1 MPLPTFML
9 LAPGFEP
16 YAQVPLPEAPLSP
29 KFHVNVTSC
38 VTLFATD
45 ASAVA
50 VASKNTNSGAM
61 PDPRATPAL
70 RCNAPLCV
78 AHVPPAVTGGEL
90 VAVTVIP
97 KAGSAAEDVPSLT
110 LITTL
115 AS

>member
-50 VASKNTNSGAM
+50 VASKNTNSGEM
-61 PDPRATPAL
+61 PDPRATLAL
-70 RCNAPLCV
+70 SCNAPLCV
-78 AHVPPAVTGGEL
+78 AHVPPAVTDGEL
-90 VAVTVIP
+90 AAATAIP
-97 KAGSAAEDVPSLT
+97 KAGSAAVDVLSL
-110 LITTL
+110 
-115 AS
+115 